1 MTEKGLTCL
10 QLKITI
16 KDKKFRP
23 RKEGVVEAKSALRL
37 DGDQVALSERLQQII
52 FTETLEDCRCVN
64 DVIKKKKKVSGSCS
78 KLYGFSFAIK
88 LTICLNAAKAN

>member
-64 DVIKKKKKVSGSCS
+64 DVIKKKKKFQEVVASCMDS
-78 KLYGFSFAIK
+78 VLQPNLLFA
-88 LTICLNAAKAN
+88 